1 MSEIDHEK
9 KEDLKGTKKSVT
21 DSSIISKK
29 RVYSRKSY
37 TKTEAPKKTKA
48 VNICFCT
55 VSLRLTFNTIMNK
68 ATLTVITFV
77 YFRKN
82 KLSSGKHCNL
92 PTLKTSTILI
102 YHFYEPYMLSFNIV
116 STIFIFYF

>member
-9 KEDLKGTKKSVT
+9 KEDSKGTKKTVT
-21 DSSIISKK
+21 DGSIISKK

-55 VSLRLTFNTIMNK
+55 VSLRLTFSNIK
-68 ATLTVITFV
+68 
-77 YFRKN
+77 
-82 KLSSGKHCNL
+82 
-92 PTLKTSTILI
+92 
-102 YHFYEPYMLSFNIV
+102 YHNE
-116 STIFIFYF
+116 